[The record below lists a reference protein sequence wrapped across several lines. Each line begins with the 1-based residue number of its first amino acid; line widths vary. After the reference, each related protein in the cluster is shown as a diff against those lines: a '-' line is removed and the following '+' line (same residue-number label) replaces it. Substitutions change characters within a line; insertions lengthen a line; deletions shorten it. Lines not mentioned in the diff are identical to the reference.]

1 MKKNLLSILIL
12 ALVLTNLAL
21 TIVLMFSILPVYQKT
36 NNVITK
42 IASIL
47 DIDLAK
53 GNEDSADANISI
65 DKLATYNIAEGE
77 KMTINLKMEEDGKPH
92 YLIASVTLA
101 MNSESKDYK
110 TYGSD
115 EALKSKENLIKSEIN
130 SVVSSYTIDE
140 LRVDMEGVQETLVER
155 IQKLYDSDFIVKV
168 AFGDVILQ

>member
-1 MKKNLLSILIL
+1 MKKNLLSVLIL
-12 ALVLTNLAL
+12 ALVLTNLVL

-36 NNVITK
+36 NHVITK

-53 GNEDSADANISI
+53 GSDGEGEAEISM
-65 DKLATYNIAEGE
+65 DKLATYNIADGE
-77 KMTINLKMEEDGKPH
+77 KMTINLKLDEDGKPH

-101 MNSESKDYK
+101 MDSKSKDYK

-130 SVVSSYTIDE
+130 SVISAYSIE
-140 LRVDMEGVQETLVER
+140 EIRVDMEGVQQAVVER
-155 IQKLYDSDFIVKV
+155 IQKLYDSEFIVKV